1 MRNAKIFGLLAILLL
16 FTGIYKFGGSVWR
29 PALASISGRSQPLES
44 EDARRQAG
52 ERMMSKLAHAGFK
65 RMPSRIA
72 LLAFK
77 TEKRLE
83 LWAENSSA
91 PGIAGEWTYVQ
102 SYPILAASG
111 KLGPKVQEGDR
122 QVPEGIYRITYLNP
136 NSNFHLSMKLDY
148 PNTFDRQ
155 KAAQDGRT
163 NLGGDICVHGW
174 EVSIGCIAIGNVAIE
189 EIYNLCDKVGR
200 ENTEVIIA
208 PYDFRKAA
216 PIVKPDAKI
225 RWLPELY
232 SSIAQELQR
241 FTVSGNSRSAV
252 KSTGPAPALRLNAAP
267 APRSRK

>member
-16 FTGIYKFGGSVWR
+16 GTSFYIFGGSVWR
-29 PALASISGRSQPLES
+29 PALASLSGSKPES
-44 EDARRQAG
+44 PDARRLAG
-52 ERMMSKLAHAGFK
+52 ERMMSKLAHVGFTQ
-65 RMPSRIA
+65 MPSRVA

-83 LWAENSSA
+83 LWAEKPA
-91 PGIAGEWTYVQ
+91 AIPGQPGDWTYVR

-111 KLGPKVQEGDR
+111 KLGPKLKEGDR

-148 PNTFDRQ
+148 PNAFDKQ

-174 EVSIGCIAIGNVAIE
+174 EVSIGCIAIGNIAIE
-189 EIYNLCDKVGR
+189 EIYNLCDKVGQ

-216 PIVKPDAKI
+216 PIVKPDAKV

-232 SSIAQELQR
+232 ASINQELQKY
-241 FTVSGNSRSAV
+241 TVSGNAGKSASV
-252 KSTGPAPALRLNAAP
+252 KTSTPALPLNTAPA
-267 APRSRK
+267 RK